1 MKVAVGGTVSV
12 IVGERGVVN
21 VSEGIAVGSG
31 VRVGRGADGVFVFSG
46 NRGAVGSGAGVC
58 VVVGMGAGA
67 NILFATGGPNTPV
80 TTAAIVNAKDTISHC
95 QPVTMRA

>member
-12 IVGERGVVN
+12 TVGKRGVVN

-31 VRVGRGADGVFVFSG
+31 VRVGGGTGVFVFSG
-46 NRGAVGSGAGVC
+46 NRGAVESGVGVC

-67 NILFATGGPNTPV
+67 NILFATGCPNTPV
-80 TTAAIVNAKDTISHC
+80 TTAVTVSAKDTISHC